1 QGFEGRTHFINAS
14 GQTVKMVWVIGFAW
28 VVWIK
33 VRHGHDRNDLAG
45 VDVGN
50 QASGGLGLV
59 LFARINELVTQRI
72 LYAQVDCK
80 FDRPLQWVG
89 RETCHMQCGETL
101 SIQPLFN
108 SGDTL
113 VVDIHMA
120 NLMRDHRSIGIDA
133 LVLRKEADAW
143 YPESVNFQLLAWR
156 NLALEPHK

>member
-1 QGFEGRTHFINAS
+1 
-14 GQTVKMVWVIGFAW
+14 MVWVIGFAW

-33 VRHGHDRNDLAG
+33 VRHGYDRNDLAR

-89 RETCHMQCGETL
+89 RETCHMHSGE
-101 SIQPLFN
+101 
-108 SGDTL
+108 TL

-120 NLMRDHRSIGIDA
+120 NLMGDHRSIGIDA

-156 NLALEPHK
+156 NLALE